1 MFRWCSRR
9 DATSQTNRPGDP
21 GRRGAGYLHSG
32 SARSW
37 SRRLTMGFSEF
48 LGNERIVAALRG
60 ALRSERVPHALLFT
74 GPRGLGKFTLARM
87 FAQAATC
94 ERLSDDFCGECATCL
109 RVSQLADP
117 QKLLEQGL
125 FERGES
131 ADAATVE
138 RVPLILQSHPDV
150 WALVPDPVRL
160 KNPVARPMLRIGQLR
175 AVQRAA
181 YFQPMGRR
189 RVFILDGAETMRWD
203 VASVFLKILE
213 EPPGSATLILT
224 APSPYA
230 LLPTIVSRCLQFH
243 FAPLPQA
250 AVEKILKDK
259 SDLKPADRKLAAELA
274 EGSPGLAIEMNIE
287 QASQQRRNALR
298 ILERAARGEGFAQL
312 FAETAALAKDR
323 ESSFEEQIAVFYG
336 LLSDLLELTSG
347 VKQSTLRNALLVK
360 ELTALANSVNV
371 TWVMRAIAGFDEL
384 HAGARRNLNRQLG
397 LDALAA
403 SLVTTPERGIVSGV

>member
-1 MFRWCSRR
+1 
-9 DATSQTNRPGDP
+9 
-21 GRRGAGYLHSG
+21 
-32 SARSW
+32 
-37 SRRLTMGFSEF
+37 MGFAEF
-48 LGNERIVAALRG
+48 LGNERVVTALRG
-60 ALRSERVPHALLFT
+60 ALRTGRVPHALLFT
-74 GPRGLGKFTLARM
+74 GPRGVGKFTLARM
-87 FAQAATC
+87 FAQAANC
-94 ERLSDDFCGECATCL
+94 ERLTDDFCGECATCQ
-109 RVSQLADP
+109 RVSLLADP
-117 QKLLEQGL
+117 QALLEQGL
-125 FERGES
+125 AERGES

-160 KNPVARPMLRIGQLR
+160 KNPVARPMLRVGQLR

-189 RVFILDGAETMRWD
+189 RVFILDGADTMRWD
-203 VASVFLKILE
+203 VANVFLKILE

-224 APSPYA
+224 APSPYS

-250 AVEKILKDK
+250 DVEKILQDK
-259 SDLKPADRKLAAELA
+259 TDRKPAQRKLAAQLA
-274 EGSPGLAIEMNIE
+274 EGSPGLAIEMNLE
-287 QASQQRRNALR
+287 HAAEQRRNALR

-347 VKQSTLRNALLVK
+347 VKESTLRNASLVN
-360 ELTALANSVNV
+360 ELTALAKFVNV
-371 TWVMRAIAGFDEL
+371 AWVMRAIDGFDEL
-384 HAGARRNLNRQLG
+384 HSGARRNLNRQLG

-403 SLVTTPERGIVSGV
+403 SLVTTSERGVVSRR